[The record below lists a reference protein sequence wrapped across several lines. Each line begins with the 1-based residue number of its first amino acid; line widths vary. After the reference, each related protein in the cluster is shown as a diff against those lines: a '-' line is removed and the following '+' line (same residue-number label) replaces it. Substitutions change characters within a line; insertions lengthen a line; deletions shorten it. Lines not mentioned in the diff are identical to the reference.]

1 MESHGVASAIH
12 TSKATKDLIVAAGK
26 GHWVLPRTDSV
37 KVKGKGI
44 VKTFFL
50 NPEIDNLCFDSSAL
64 SFQANCLVER
74 DTVAEKKER
83 LVKVSNNNENYE
95 DELLLHAYSIFSV
108 ER

>member
-1 MESHGVASAIH
+1 MESHGVPSAIH
-12 TSKATKDLIVAAGK
+12 TSKATIDLIVAAGK

-50 NPEIDNLCFDSSAL
+50 NPEIDNLCFDSSSL
-64 SFQANCLVER
+64 SLHANCLIER

-83 LVKVSNNNENYE
+83 LVKVSTKKQ
-95 DELLLHAYSIFSV
+95 L
-108 ER
+108 RR